1 MEGYTV
7 NREVIIPGGAGI
19 YPLTGDV
26 QSTAGNATVTVIGLQ
41 NIKMQSGVPLPG
53 AVLTYNQNDN
63 QWEPTQRACIQVNGI
78 SVSDDYF
85 IAINADNVSI
95 NGTPVS

>member
-1 MEGYTV
+1 M
-7 NREVIIPGGAGI
+7 NREVIIPGGAGV

-26 QSTAGNATVTVIGLQ
+26 LSSAGSPTVTVVGIRS
-41 NIKMQSGVPLPG
+41 IPVQSGVPLPG

-85 IAINADNVSI
+85 IAVNAHNVAI
-95 NGTPVS
+95 NGTPVA